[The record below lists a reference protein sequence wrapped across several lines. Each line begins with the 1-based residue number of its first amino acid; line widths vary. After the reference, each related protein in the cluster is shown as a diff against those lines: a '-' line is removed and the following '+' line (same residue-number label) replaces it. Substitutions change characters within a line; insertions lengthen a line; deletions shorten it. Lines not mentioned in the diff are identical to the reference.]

1 MEEEG
6 ATAFGQQ
13 TLKRA
18 ILQATQPGGFGTEKT
33 GTSCGCHSYVH
44 YMYIYECIV
53 TCHMPIYFHVI
64 FHKMY

>member
-18 ILQATQPGGFGTEKT
+18 ILQATQPGGFGREKA
-33 GTSCGCHSYVH
+33 GGFGREKPGGFKRLSCVLEFRCDF
-44 YMYIYECIV
+44 E
-53 TCHMPIYFHVI
+53 FRAA
-64 FHKMY
+64 

>member
-18 ILQATQPGGFGTEKT
+18 ILQATSGWFWFRKKRVLAV
-33 GTSCGCHSYVH
+33 YFWV
-44 YMYIYECIV
+44 YIVNYV